1 MDAHVTITRLSS
13 EPDSAVIEDLIAVL
27 QDSVD
32 NGASVGFLPPLAADE
47 AQSYWLKA
55 LDQVAEGE
63 RLLLAAQCDGRI
75 VGTVALGLETRPNGA
90 HRAEVQKLLVHS
102 AYRRRGIARALMAAV
117 EDAARADGR
126 KLLVLDTREGD
137 AAEKL
142 YERIG
147 YTRLGSI
154 PGYARNADGSFD
166 PTVIFYRPI

>member
-1 MDAHVTITRLSS
+1 MGANVTIASVTR
-13 EPDSAVIEDLIAVL
+13 EPGPAVIEGLVDVL
-27 QDSVD
+27 QDSV
-32 NGASVGFLPPLAADE
+32 NSGASVGFMPPLSADE
-47 AQSYWLKA
+47 ARAYWTKA
-55 LDQVAEGE
+55 LEQVAAGE
-63 RLLLAAQCDGRI
+63 RLLLVARRDDRI
-75 VGTVALGLETRPNGA
+75 VGTVALGLETRPNGS

-102 AYRRRGIARALMAAV
+102 AYRRQGIAAALMAAV

-137 AAEKL
+137 AAEML

-166 PTVIFYRPI
+166 PTVIFYRPL

>member
-1 MDAHVTITRLSS
+1 MNAPVTIVPVNR
-13 EPDSAVIEDLIAVL
+13 EEAPAVMNGLVAVL

-32 NGASVGFLPPLAADE
+32 NGASVGFLPPLSADE
-47 AQSYWLKA
+47 ARAYWIKA
-55 LDQVAEGE
+55 LDQVAAGE
-63 RLLLAAQCDGRI
+63 RLLLVAWCDGRI
-75 VGTVALGLETRPNGA
+75 VGTVALGLETRPNGS

-102 AYRRRGIARALMAAV
+102 AYRRRGIAQALMAAV

-137 AAEKL
+137 AAETL
-142 YERIG
+142 YQRIG

-166 PTVIFYRPI
+166 PTVIFYRPL

>member
-1 MDAHVTITRLSS
+1 MNAPVTIVPVNR
-13 EPDSAVIEDLIAVL
+13 EEAPAVMNGLVAVL

-32 NGASVGFLPPLAADE
+32 NGASVGFLPPLSADE
-47 AQSYWLKA
+47 ARAYWTKA
-55 LDQVAEGE
+55 LDQVADGE
-63 RLLLAAQCDGRI
+63 RLLLVAWCDGRI
-75 VGTVALGLETRPNGA
+75 VGTVALGLETRPNGS

-102 AYRRRGIARALMAAV
+102 AYRRRGIAQALMAAV

-137 AAEKL
+137 AAETL
-142 YERIG
+142 YQRIG

-166 PTVIFYRPI
+166 PTVIFYRPL